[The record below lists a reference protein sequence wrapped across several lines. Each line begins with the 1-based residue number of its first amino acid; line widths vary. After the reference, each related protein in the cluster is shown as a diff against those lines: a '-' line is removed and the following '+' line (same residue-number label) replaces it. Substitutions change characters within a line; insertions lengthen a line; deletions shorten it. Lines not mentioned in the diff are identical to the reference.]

1 MAVVNG
7 PLRQHV
13 SDYFGS
19 TTQIQFLLKRRNCWI
34 YEIGINTRNAV
45 RNEEFS
51 VAKRR
56 RHIARRLQPR
66 GRDPAQSN
74 VSPEKGA
81 GGLTVGG
88 IAHRSCVSRPPA
100 SRWDFMSGYGLSFQR
115 LKPLTVILCRFATY
129 DSLSISRCFNSFFKK
144 VRISSVESIFH
155 DRFVSRNCC
164 KCA

>member
-13 SDYFGS
+13 SDCFGS

-56 RHIARRLQPR
+56 RHTARRLQPR
-66 GRDPAQSN
+66 GRDPAQFN
-74 VSPEKGA
+74 FSPEKGA
-81 GGLTVGG
+81 GGSVAGG
-88 IAHRSCVSRPPA
+88 IANRPFVSRPPA
-100 SRWDFMSGYGLSFQR
+100 SRWDFMSGLGPSFPGW
-115 LKPLTVILCRFATY
+115 KPLAVILRRFATD
-129 DSLSISRCFNSFFKK
+129 DSLSISWCFRSFFKQM
-144 VRISSVESIFH
+144 RILSDQSISH
-155 DRFVSRNCC
+155 NWFVSRNSREST
-164 KCA
+164 